1 MTRSFAGS
9 RIHRAGLW
17 LALASFTA
25 ASMTACATN
34 TGTAVDDK
42 RVQGAVLG
50 TLAGAAAGAALDSN
64 KRGRGAAIGAVVGGV
79 SGGLVGNYLEKQKQE
94 LDAIPGAEVEQQ
106 GDSLMVRF
114 DSAILFDSGSRSLS
128 PGAMSRLDS
137 LSDTLVRYP
146 DTYVLITGHT
156 DSEGSDAFNQRLSED
171 RAYSVRDHL
180 SVKGVTRDRMTAN
193 GRGESVA
200 LATNSTPEG
209 RAQNRRVEI
218 EIKPNERLREQQASG
233 TN

>member
-1 MTRSFAGS
+1 MTSLTSLA
-9 RIHRAGLW
+9 RAGAALT
-17 LALASFTA
+17 LAAVATASL
-25 ASMTACATN
+25 TACTTN
-34 TGTAVDDK
+34 TGTAIDDK

-50 TLAGAAAGAALDSN
+50 TLAGAAAGAAVDDH

-79 SGGLVGNYLEKQKQE
+79 SGGLIGAYLEKQKE
-94 LDAIPGAEVEQQ
+94 EIDAIPGAEVEQV

-114 DSAILFDSGSRSLS
+114 DNAILFDTGSRSVS

-137 LSDTLVRYP
+137 LAETLVRYP
-146 DTYVLITGHT
+146 DTYVVITGHT
-156 DSEGSDAFNQRLSED
+156 DAEGSEEFNQRLSED
-171 RAYSVRDHL
+171 RAYAVRDHL
-180 SVKGVTRDRMTAN
+180 ATRGVSRDRMTAN
-193 GRGESVA
+193 GRGESLP

-218 EIKPNERLREQQASG
+218 EIKPNERLREQQSGG